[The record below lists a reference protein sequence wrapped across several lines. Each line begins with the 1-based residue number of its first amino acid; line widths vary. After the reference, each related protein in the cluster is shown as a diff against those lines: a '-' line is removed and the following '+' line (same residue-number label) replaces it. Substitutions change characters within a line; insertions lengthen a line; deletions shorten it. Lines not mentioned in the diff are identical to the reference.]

1 MRGSI
6 GRYLLLVA
14 SVITLSACARQ
25 QQEPYP
31 AENIVYLETG
41 SMLPVPFSHK
51 AHLAQGGACQDCHP
65 LIFEMRKGMADA
77 TKRLNMKTIYEGDYC
92 GVCHNSKKA
101 FGLEK
106 CNGCHVGGSM

>member
-1 MRGSI
+1 MQGYI
-6 GRYLLLVA
+6 AGVLALAAFLAVLPGC
-14 SVITLSACARQ
+14 VRQ

-31 AENIVYLETG
+31 SENIMYRETG

-51 AHLAQGGACQDCHP
+51 AHLAKGAGCQDCHP
-65 LIFEMRKGMADA
+65 GIFEMRKGMADA
-77 TKRLNMKTIYEGDYC
+77 TKQLNMKTIYEGDYC

-106 CNGCHVGGSM
+106 CNGCHMGGSV